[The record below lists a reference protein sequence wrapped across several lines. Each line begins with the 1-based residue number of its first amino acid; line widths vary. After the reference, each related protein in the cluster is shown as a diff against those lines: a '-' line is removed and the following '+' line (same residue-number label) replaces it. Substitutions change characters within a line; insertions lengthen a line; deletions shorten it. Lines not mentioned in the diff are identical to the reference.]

1 MRSYDEGEDSWA
13 PTGGLLEEMYDRAS
27 MSAAGKG
34 GIDVEGLGSQPEMVG
49 NLDHVTLNRPPVT
62 NSGVGFSV
70 SDGKSGFPPH
80 SGKKDDGSEL
90 LFEEKKNFNIRSLG
104 SQVLQKFLEAL
115 PLRSK
120 PTGSGEVDSL
130 FPIPTSRN
138 SLQSRYLDL
147 DQEEISWLCCVC
159 LGLNSLWGGDLF
171 NEGPPNAAQ
180 SRCLDVLV
188 EDISRLKSLTCEL
201 EGFDWGT
208 FFRTRTIDYQ
218 GDEIKVAL
226 WFKWGDISPALP
238 KEIGVVPLEDVC
250 QHGAR
255 YYVQNFDLFLKNRDE
270 WAIVKPPRVMVHD
283 DDWPMVCKGLC
294 QAGVCTLLTREE
306 IFDTG
311 DGPLLNGL
319 FGVSKEETCDGEEVH
334 RLIMNL
340 IPLNGLCH
348 SLSGDVATLPA
359 WSTMSPF
366 FLQPSE
372 NLLVSSEDV
381 RCFFYVMSVPV
392 CWYKFLAFNK
402 LVPDQCLPGHLQ
414 GREVYLAS
422 KVLPMGFLNSVSLAQ
437 HVHRNLALWSG
448 NASGVNPP
456 ETELRKDRQFP
467 DGKALWRVYLDNYDL
482 LEKVE
487 ATKMI
492 EMEGT
497 VAAPVL
503 ALREQ
508 YEVWGVPR
516 NVKKAAERK
525 VFAEA

>member
-1 MRSYDEGEDSWA
+1 
-13 PTGGLLEEMYDRAS
+13 
-27 MSAAGKG
+27 
-34 GIDVEGLGSQPEMVG
+34 
-49 NLDHVTLNRPPVT
+49 
-62 NSGVGFSV
+62 
-70 SDGKSGFPPH
+70 
-80 SGKKDDGSEL
+80 
-90 LFEEKKNFNIRSLG
+90 
-104 SQVLQKFLEAL
+104 
-115 PLRSK
+115 
-120 PTGSGEVDSL
+120 
-130 FPIPTSRN
+130 
-138 SLQSRYLDL
+138 
-147 DQEEISWLCCVC
+147 
-159 LGLNSLWGGDLF
+159 
-171 NEGPPNAAQ
+171 
-180 SRCLDVLV
+180 
-188 EDISRLKSLTCEL
+188 
-201 EGFDWGT
+201 
-208 FFRTRTIDYQ
+208 
-218 GDEIKVAL
+218 
-226 WFKWGDISPALP
+226 
-238 KEIGVVPLEDVC
+238 
-250 QHGAR
+250 
-255 YYVQNFDLFLKNRDE
+255 
-270 WAIVKPPRVMVHD
+270 
-283 DDWPMVCKGLC
+283 
-294 QAGVCTLLTREE
+294 
-306 IFDTG
+306 
-311 DGPLLNGL
+311 
-319 FGVSKEETCDGEEVH
+319 
-334 RLIMNL
+334 
-340 IPLNGLCH
+340 
-348 SLSGDVATLPA
+348 
-359 WSTMSPF
+359 MSPF